1 MIIAEVVKF
10 HQELLKN
17 LHKMGVRME
26 DAEYVN
32 LFSDY
37 CRLRRKGEKVSYIV
51 AKLSE
56 QYAKVSEKYIAL
68 SSVFEV
74 TAIYL
79 QYDLCQLLFLLVG
92 YGELCSVKF
101 VRQ

>member
-1 MIIAEVVKF
+1 MIRSLFTGRGGGISSP
-10 HQELLKN
+10 QYLN
-17 LHKMGVRME
+17 LISMGVRME

-56 QYAKVSEKYIAL
+56 QYAISERKVYSIIKRFR
-68 SSVFEV
+68 S
-74 TAIYL
+74 
-79 QYDLCQLLFLLVG
+79 DCNLFAV
-92 YGELCSVKF
+92 
-101 VRQ
+101 

>member
-10 HQELLKN
+10 HQELLKY

-56 QYAKVSEKYIAL
+56 QYAISERKVYSIIRRFQ
-68 SSVFEV
+68 S
-74 TAIYL
+74 
-79 QYDLCQLLFLLVG
+79 DCNLFAV
-92 YGELCSVKF
+92 
-101 VRQ
+101 

>member
-10 HQELLKN
+10 HQELLKY

-37 CRLRRKGEKVSYIV
+37 CRLRRKGEKVS
-51 AKLSE
+51 
-56 QYAKVSEKYIAL
+56 
-68 SSVFEV
+68 
-74 TAIYL
+74 
-79 QYDLCQLLFLLVG
+79 
-92 YGELCSVKF
+92 
-101 VRQ
+101 